1 MGGRGK
7 KKMFC
12 TRRALQL
19 SPKTVTMETQP
30 CRAHSATML
39 LFTTNERCIAP
50 KKTKQKNND
59 KGVTLSPV
67 LRTGGYVTSM
77 AIVFSDRLFSA
88 GLSCS

>member
-1 MGGRGK
+1 
-7 KKMFC
+7 MFC

-30 CRAHSATML
+30 CRAHSATTL

-50 KKTKQKNND
+50 KKNKQTKKKQRQRSH
-59 KGVTLSPV
+59 VSPV